1 MSPNRLSWRYVSAS
15 AACAR
20 APSSTM
26 RGWVAIS
33 VTARPAAA
41 RRRIREVLRIIIRLL
56 LESPGTPGA
65 FLFSR
70 CNFHTRSGR
79 PRRSRCREA
88 GGRDSL
94 IEAVNLVPDSLEKL
108 VSNDLLDAF
117 SWGEIRV
124 EPLCQIALERSISDV
139 TDILTTTIV
148 AGFGSG
154 FEQLGL
160 CHQGTDLPALPLLV
174 CRGQ

>member
-15 AACAR
+15 AVCAR

-33 VTARPAAA
+33 VTATLAAA
-41 RRRIREVLRIIIRLL
+41 PRRIREVLRMIIRLL

-65 FLFSR
+65 FFLVP
-70 CNFHTRSGR
+70 RSGR
-79 PRRSRCREA
+79 PRRSRGREA
-88 GGRDSL
+88 GGRDPL
-94 IEAVNLVPDSLEKL
+94 IEAVNLVPDFLEDL

-117 SWGEIRV
+117 SWGEIGV
-124 EPLCQIALERSISDV
+124 ETLCQIALERTIPDV
-139 TDILTTTIV
+139 TDILTIV

-160 CHQGTDLPALPLLV
+160 CHQRTDLPALPFLV
-174 CRGQ
+174 CRSQ